1 MSETS
6 APTLE
11 TLHAQLQALAEEVR
25 CLRDCEAIRQAM
37 YAYARGVDRGDAELL
52 GPAFHDDAY
61 DDHGNFK
68 GDKATA
74 LAYLKRSAGIKE
86 TTASFHHIGNIL
98 IDLKGDEADVETYF
112 MASQRREDGGKTYT
126 RMRAGRYLDHFV
138 RRDGKWRVLKRRVI
152 DDWSRL
158 DEVVATALEVGP
170 DNNLGTRD
178 RNDLSYTVE
187 GFLQSMKGPAS

>member
-1 MSETS
+1 MRPCTRSCRRWPRKS
-6 APTLE
+6 AAFAIARRSGRPCTPTPAGWIAA
-11 TLHAQLQALAEEVR
+11 TR
-25 CLRDCEAIRQAM
+25 SCSR
-37 YAYARGVDRGDAELL
+37 
-52 GPAFHDDAY
+52 PAFHDDAY

-112 MASQRREDGGKTYT
+112 MASQRREDGGKSYT

-138 RRDGKWRVLKRRVI
+138 RRDGTWRVLKRRVI

-158 DEVVATALEVGP
+158 DEVVATALEVGS

-187 GFLQSMKGPAS
+187 GFLQSRKGPAS

>member
-1 MSETS
+1 MNEMN
-6 APTLE
+6 APLLE
-11 TLHAQLQALAEEVR
+11 TLHAQLQALAEDVR
-25 CLRDCEAIRQAM
+25 HLRDCEAIRQAM

-52 GPAFHDDAY
+52 APAFHDDAY

-68 GDKATA
+68 GDKAAA
-74 LAYLKRSAGIKE
+74 LAHLKRSAEVKE
-86 TTASFHHIGNIL
+86 TTASFHHLGNIL

-112 MASQRREDGGKTYT
+112 MASQRREEGGKTYT
-126 RMRAGRYLDHFV
+126 RMRVGRYLDHFV

-158 DEVVATALEVGP
+158 DEVVATAWEVGP

-178 RNDLSYTVE
+178 RNDPSYTVE
-187 GFLQSMKGPAS
+187 GFLHSRNEPAS

>member
-1 MSETS
+1 MSATNDRS
-6 APTLE
+6 IADLRK
-11 TLHAQLQALAEEVR
+11 QMKILADEVR
-25 CLRDCEAIRQAM
+25 ALRDCEEIRQAM
-37 YAYARGVDRGDAELL
+37 YTYARGVDRGDSELL
-52 GPAFHDDAY
+52 APAFHNDAY

-74 LAYLKRSAGIKE
+74 LAHLKRSAEVKE
-86 TTASFHHIGNIL
+86 ITASFHHIGNIL

-112 MASQRREDGGKTYT
+112 MASQRREDGGKSYT

-138 RRDGKWRVLKRRVI
+138 RRDGIWRVLKRRVV

-158 DEVVATALEVGP
+158 DEVVATAREVGP
-170 DNNLGTRD
+170 NNNHGTRD

-187 GFLQSMKGPAS
+187 GFLQSRKGPAS

>member
-1 MSETS
+1 MSEMN
-6 APTLE
+6 APILE
-11 TLHAQLQALAEEVR
+11 TMQAQLQALAEEVR
-25 CLRDCEAIRQAM
+25 YLRDSEAIRQAM

-52 GPAFHDDAY
+52 APAFHDDAY

-68 GDKATA
+68 GDKMTA
-74 LAYLKRSAGIKE
+74 LAHLKRSAEAKE
-86 TTASFHHIGNIL
+86 TTASFHQLGNIL

-112 MASQRREDGGKTYT
+112 MASQRREYDGKTYT

-158 DEVVATALEVGP
+158 DEVVATAREVGP

-178 RNDLSYTVE
+178 RSDLSYTVK
-187 GFLQSMKGPAS
+187 GFLQSMKEPAS